1 LRDRVYLPSALH
13 RYLMRWA
20 AIGSGLGAGAWLV
33 LALVNLRDTDAE
45 YQRTAKYYLVPGVVL
60 LGIALIFVLL

>member
-1 LRDRVYLPSALH
+1 
-13 RYLMRWA
+13 MRWA

-45 YQRTAKYYLVPGVVL
+45 YQRTAKYYLVPGAVL